1 MGGSNPNR
9 NIKYLFG
16 CSRMKDVIPGKK
28 HQQPY
33 GAVFSHVFRD
43 SKNFGSGMALQ
54 HPTTALLGHQH
65 DEDVRMTACPY
76 VLRGLHAI
84 QRTSMLE
91 AQHID
96 QSMPY
101 KAYENQLLYYGLSI
115 LELHI

>member
-1 MGGSNPNR
+1 
-9 NIKYLFG
+9 
-16 CSRMKDVIPGKK
+16 
-28 HQQPY
+28 
-33 GAVFSHVFRD
+33 
-43 SKNFGSGMALQ
+43 MALQ

-84 QRTSMLE
+84 HRTSMLE

-101 KAYENQLLYYGLSI
+101 KAYENQLLYYGLWLSI
-115 LELHI
+115 LELHIWNEFTLIQTNMALRKQTMNEDVQQ